1 VPAQVSGAAS
11 DADARVVAKSVA
23 GSSLAKAA
31 IFGGDPNWGRIAA
44 AAGYSG
50 EGLTHMPSQLDPGCC
65 GLITSVQDGAR
76 GRDSIPCLWGR
87 EGGGQ
92 EADSAS
98 AGQLLLTIQ
107 GHAVGET

>member
-1 VPAQVSGAAS
+1 MSVTHIKVEGAAT

-50 EGLTHMPSQLDPGCC
+50 E
-65 GLITSVQDGAR
+65 IEIENERERR
-76 GRDSIPCLWGR
+76 GRRREDDGWMDGWMD
-87 EGGGQ
+87 EGG
-92 EADSAS
+92 A
-98 AGQLLLTIQ
+98 
-107 GHAVGET
+107 